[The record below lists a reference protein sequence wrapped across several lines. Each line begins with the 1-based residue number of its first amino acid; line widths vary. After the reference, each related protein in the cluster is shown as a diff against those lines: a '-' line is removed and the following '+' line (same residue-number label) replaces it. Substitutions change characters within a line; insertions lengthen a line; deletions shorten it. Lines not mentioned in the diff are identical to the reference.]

1 MDRNGFGAATS
12 GRLVPTFGGRKAFV
26 PHPLPPPDLDVSR
39 FLPELTRAT
48 QAVGELKGIGRTVS
62 NPLLLVRPLQRRE
75 AVSSSSME
83 GTYTTLSD
91 LFLFEAG
98 AESAATR
105 DENREVANYVR
116 ALESAIAELDRLPIA
131 TRLLCNAH
139 RVLLTGVARHR
150 GATVRPGELKH
161 DQNWIGGG
169 LRIEDARFIPAPPA
183 ETPDALNELAAYINR
198 EDRDRGS
205 PLIDAALAHY
215 QFEAIHPFADG
226 NGRVG
231 RMLITLMLVENGTL
245 PQPLLYMSPTLERQK
260 DRYIDL
266 MYAVSR
272 DGAWEEW
279 VAFFL
284 DAMAASAAETITVVE
299 RLQDLQR
306 DYRERFQTA
315 RRSALM
321 LRIVDL
327 AFERPV
333 RSITDFAEAL
343 GVTYA
348 GAANN
353 LRELIAHGVAEEVEG
368 TYPKL
373 IRFPGVVEAFRV
385 GS

>member
-1 MDRNGFGAATS
+1 MDRNGFGDAAS
-12 GRLVPTFGGRKAFV
+12 GKLVPTFGGRKAFV
-26 PHPLPPPDLDVSR
+26 PHPLPPRSLDVSR

-48 QAVGELKGIGRTVS
+48 QAVGELKGIGRTIS

-116 ALESAIAELDRLPIA
+116 ALESAIAELDTLPIA

-150 GATVRPGELKH
+150 GATVRPGELKQ

-169 LRIEDARFIPAPPA
+169 LRIEDARFIPAPPH
-183 ETPDALNELAAYINR
+183 ETPDALNALATFINR

-215 QFEAIHPFADG
+215 QFEAIHPFGDG

-284 DAMAASAAETITVVE
+284 DAVAAAAAETITVVE

-306 DYRERFQTA
+306 EYRERFQTA

-333 RSITDFAEAL
+333 RSISEVAEAL
-343 GVTYA
+343 GVTYQ

-373 IRFPGVVEAFRV
+373 IRFPGVVEALRM
-385 GS
+385 G